1 MEMYNVDQNR
11 VYIFNKGLDYQ
22 AYNVFGAH
30 KIKYDGKDGIRFLVY
45 APNAKSVSVVGNF
58 NDWDKN
64 KNPMEK
70 FGDTGCYITFIEG
83 LKENELYKYFING
96 ADGKEHYKADPF
108 GFFAETRPNTASITY
123 DIEGFKWSDEK
134 YLKKRSE
141 TNHFD
146 IPKNIYECHLGS
158 FMQKKSG
165 IERKS
170 QDDVPIEDFLNYREL
185 ADKLIPY
192 VKDMG
197 YTHIELMP
205 LMEFP
210 YDGSWGYQAT
220 GYFAITSRYGE
231 PKDFMYFVDKA
242 HKNGIGIIM
251 DWVPGHYCKDAHG
264 LYMFDGGRVYDG
276 KDHKHWGTTTFNY
289 AKTEVRSFLNSSAV
303 FYIDKYHIDGIRF
316 DGVSSM
322 LYLNYGVENES
333 EKVFNKYGDEGNLD
347 AIDFIQKLNEIIGE
361 HYSGV
366 MTIAEES
373 TAWPNVTKPKE
384 VDNGLGF
391 HYKWDMG
398 WMHDTLNYLKSDFP
412 YREKNHDMFS
422 FSMMYAGAENYVLA
436 LSHDEVVHGKCSIV
450 NKMPGTYDE
459 KIQQIKALYLYQMSR
474 PGAILNFMGNE
485 IPEFIEWRYYEGLE
499 WFLLDIDKHKMYNNY
514 IKDLNHLYL
523 KEKSFYELDMK
534 TWDGFDWIDANNR
547 AQNIFIYER
556 IGKNKED
563 RHIVILNFSK
573 NDYEEFRIG
582 ANVEGK
588 YKEVLNSNEAKYGGF
603 DTCIN
608 NKTLTTEKKEMH
620 GRKQSLVV
628 KIPALSGVVLK
639 YMGSVTK

>member
-1 MEMYNVDQNR
+1 MEKYNVDQNR
-11 VYIFNKGLDYQ
+11 IYIFNKGLDYQ

-30 KIKYDGKDGIRFLVY
+30 IIKYDGKTGMRFLVY
-45 APNAKSVSVVGNF
+45 APNARNVSVVGNF

-70 FGDTGCYITFIEG
+70 FGDTGCFITFIEG
-83 LKENELYKYFING
+83 LKENELYKYLIETS
-96 ADGKEHYKADPF
+96 DGSEIYKADPF
-108 GFFAETRPNTASITY
+108 GFYAEVRPNTASITY
-123 DIEGFKWSDEK
+123 DIEGFKWTDDK

-141 TNHFD
+141 INHFD

-158 FMQKKSG
+158 FIQHKSN

-170 QDDVPIEDFLNYREL
+170 QDDVPKEDFYTYREL

-205 LMEFP
+205 LMEYP

-220 GYFAITSRYGE
+220 GYFGITSRYGA

-242 HKNGIGIIM
+242 HKNNIGIIM

-289 AKTEVRSFLNSSAV
+289 EKDEVRSFLNSSAV

-333 EKVFNKYGDEGNLD
+333 EKVFNKYGDEGNLA
-347 AIDFIQKLNEIIGE
+347 AIDFIQNLNAIVGE
-361 HYSGV
+361 KYPGV

-422 FSMMYAGAENYVLA
+422 FSMMYANAENYVLA

-450 NKMPGTYDE
+450 NKMPGSYDE
-459 KIQQIKALYLYQMSR
+459 KIQQIKVLYLYQMSR

-499 WFLLDIDKHKMYNNY
+499 WFLLDVDKHKKFNDF

-534 TWDGFDWIDANNR
+534 TWEGFDWIDANNR
-547 AQNIFIYER
+547 LQNIFIYER
-556 IGKNKED
+556 IGKDKND
-563 RHIVILNFSK
+563 RNIVILNFSK
-573 NDYEEFRIG
+573 NEFEEFRIG

-588 YKEVLNSNEAKYGGF
+588 YKEILNTNLSKYGGF
-603 DTCIN
+603 DTAIN
-608 NKTLTTEKKEMH
+608 DNILKTENKEMH

-639 YMGSVTK
+639 YMG

>member
-123 DIEGFKWSDEK
+123 DIEGFKWTDEK

-361 HYSGV
+361 HYNGV

-391 HYKWDMG
+391 HYKRDMG